1 MDNQKEADMYSI
13 EKMMTV
19 SESRIK
25 DVEFYLSSVVEKRSN
40 DAEVY
45 AAAYVLLQFKK
56 NKMVT
61 MDELKDYIQNDM
73 TDTRGLFVS
82 SVLRNGYSFVE
93 ENINRFSEIELA
105 AFVQESFSKRKM
117 PDHSAVLKMRKLCY
131 DVRDQQKG
139 GSLWLIRYWY

>member
-25 DVEFYLSSVVEKRSN
+25 DVEFYLSSVLEKRSN

-73 TDTRGLFVS
+73 TDTRRLFVS

-93 ENINRFSEIELA
+93 ENINRF
-105 AFVQESFSKRKM
+105 
-117 PDHSAVLKMRKLCY
+117 
-131 DVRDQQKG
+131 
-139 GSLWLIRYWY
+139 

>member
-45 AAAYVLLQFKK
+45 AAAYVLLQF
-56 NKMVT
+56 
-61 MDELKDYIQNDM
+61 
-73 TDTRGLFVS
+73 
-82 SVLRNGYSFVE
+82 
-93 ENINRFSEIELA
+93 
-105 AFVQESFSKRKM
+105 
-117 PDHSAVLKMRKLCY
+117 
-131 DVRDQQKG
+131 
-139 GSLWLIRYWY
+139 